1 MFLQSGT
8 YGGGAHARYKA
19 VDVTSQIESASP
31 HRLIAI
37 LFDELLKAMDTM
49 AAAQKVGNRAKII
62 DKQSRAST
70 ILLALETS
78 LDYRNGGELALNLAQ
93 VYREGRR
100 LVQQGGRTG
109 STEMVEQARAMLGEI
124 ADAWN
129 QIG

>member
-19 VDVTSQIESASP
+19 VDVTSQIESANP

-37 LFDELLKAMDTM
+37 LFDELLKAIDTM
-49 AAAQKVGNRAKII
+49 AAAQKVGNRTKII
-62 DKQSRAST
+62 DRQARASN

-78 LDYRNGGELALNLAQ
+78 LDYRNGGELAVNLAQ

-100 LVQQGGRTG
+100 LVQQGGRTD
-109 STEMVEQARAMLGEI
+109 SPDMVAQARAMLAEI
-124 ADAWN
+124 ADAWS